1 MTRWVLL
8 RHTPDVG
15 PAHLDLMLEAE
26 GDEEHRLVTFRLP
39 LQTTIAAGQVIAGQ
53 RLADHRAMYLDFEG
67 EISGGRG
74 CVARTAHGP
83 CRGVAVQS
91 GHVEAR
97 ICVNGAWLRLS
108 GGADASG
115 AWRLE
120 FRPCEPES

>member
-1 MTRWVLL
+1 MSRWVLL

-39 LQTTIAAGQVIAGQ
+39 LQATIAAGQVIAGQ

-74 CVARTAHGP
+74 RVARTARGT
-83 CRGVAVQS
+83 CRGVAAQS

-97 ICVNGAWLRLS
+97 ICVNGGWLDLRAQPS
-108 GGADASG
+108 DSG